1 MARSSALSVALALFA
16 VLALF
21 QRWAPSFASPSPNRR
36 EVLQAAGVAVATAG
50 VQAAYADAQGEPVT
64 CLARYGPQVLG
75 LKGAVEKGD
84 MQTILKKEPKFKA
97 LNSYWR
103 NQPGFFEKKAE
114 LTEKLLEA
122 ADSGNK
128 AEVQKLYTEYVSDPV
143 FEAFKVPVKRAKD
156 TVTIYSYGAGK
167 STYEKCL
174 NKAGRDSVSWCC
186 CEGPSRARETIGAD
200 EEGGTALGCVGWRLC
215 DYEQRQNREQ
225 LSKRAL
231 EISAKARVQ
240 AADAAAGRAT
250 TKTSRQRDSVAGLLR
265 SYKALQMTFIYN
277 PWMRWDER
285 GALQGIQSVQA
296 RDVSLRHGNY
306 VLRLKS

>member
-128 AEVQKLYTEYVSDPV
+128 AEVQKLYSEYVSDPV

-167 STYEKCL
+167 STYEK
-174 NKAGRDSVSWCC
+174 
-186 CEGPSRARETIGAD
+186 
-200 EEGGTALGCVGWRLC
+200 
-215 DYEQRQNREQ
+215 
-225 LSKRAL
+225 
-231 EISAKARVQ
+231 
-240 AADAAAGRAT
+240 
-250 TKTSRQRDSVAGLLR
+250 
-265 SYKALQMTFIYN
+265 
-277 PWMRWDER
+277 
-285 GALQGIQSVQA
+285 
-296 RDVSLRHGNY
+296 
-306 VLRLKS
+306 